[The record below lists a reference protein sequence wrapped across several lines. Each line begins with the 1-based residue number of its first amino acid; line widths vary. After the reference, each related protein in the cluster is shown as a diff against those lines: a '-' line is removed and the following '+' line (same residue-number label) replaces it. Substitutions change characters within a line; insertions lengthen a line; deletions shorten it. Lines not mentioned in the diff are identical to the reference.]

1 MNIKIPKFFKKNY
14 KEKQMKIHEYQ
25 AKDLFKNYSIPV
37 PEGLMADNT
46 ETAMEIVEKLGFP
59 CVVKAQVHAGGRGKA
74 GGVKLA
80 KDKVEAKEH
89 IESILGMTLV
99 SKQTGP
105 EGQLVRKILV
115 EQGLN
120 IANELYLAI
129 IIDREKE
136 MPVIIAS
143 TEGGME
149 IEEVAEK
156 TPELIHKVYIHPV
169 TGMSAFHAREL
180 SFKLGLNKI
189 QQKNFTKLLFN
200 LYKLFIEKDGSLVE
214 INPLIITDTDKVIA
228 LDGKINFDD
237 NGLYRNPDVAE
248 MRDIHEEDPLEV
260 EASKFDLNYIKLDG
274 NIGCMVNGAGLAMAT
289 MDIIKFYGGEPAN
302 FLDVGG
308 GTSEE
313 RVKEAFNILLS
324 DNNVKAVFVNIFG
337 GIVRTDLVANGIVN
351 ALKEVELKVPI
362 VIRLVGTNEAEG
374 RKIIENSGLNFIA
387 ETSLP
392 EAAKKTVEILRS
404 N

>member
-1 MNIKIPKFFKKNY
+1 
-14 KEKQMKIHEYQ
+14 MKIHEYQ
-25 AKDLFKNYSIPV
+25 AKGLFRNYSIPV
-37 PEGLMADNT
+37 PEGFMAENA
-46 ETAMEIVEKLGFP
+46 ESAMEVVEKLGFP

-80 KDKVEAKEH
+80 KNKDEAKEH
-89 IESILGMTLV
+89 IGSILGMNLV

-105 EGQLVRKILV
+105 EGQLVRKILI

-120 IANELYLAI
+120 IVNELYLAI

-149 IEEVAEK
+149 IEEVAEN
-156 TPELIHKVYIHPV
+156 TPDLIHKVHIHPV

-180 SFKLGLNKI
+180 SFRLGLNKI

-200 LYKLFIEKDGSLVE
+200 LYKLFMEKDGSLVE
-214 INPLIITDTDKVIA
+214 INPLIITDTDEVIA

-324 DNNVKAVFVNIFG
+324 DTNVKAVFVNIFG

-392 EAAKKTVEILRS
+392 EAAKKTVDILRS

>member
-1 MNIKIPKFFKKNY
+1 
-14 KEKQMKIHEYQ
+14 MKIHEFQ
-25 AKDLFKNYSIPV
+25 AKSLFRDYSVPV
-37 PEGLMADNT
+37 PEGYMADD
-46 ETAMEIVEKLGFP
+46 AVSAQQYAGKLGFP
-59 CVVKAQVHAGGRGKA
+59 CVIKAQVHAGGRGKA

-80 KDKVEAKEH
+80 KTKEEAEKY
-89 IESILGMTLV
+89 INQILGMKLV
-99 SKQTGP
+99 TKQTG
-105 EGQLVRKILV
+105 EQGKLVKKILV
-115 EQGLN
+115 EQGLR
-120 IANELYLAI
+120 IKDEIYLAI

-136 MPVIIAS
+136 MPVLIAS

-156 TPELIHKVYIHPV
+156 SPELIHKVYIHPV
-169 TGMSAFHAREL
+169 TGISSFHVREL
-180 SFKLGLNKI
+180 SFKLGLNKV
-189 QQKNFTKLLFN
+189 QQKNFSKLVINLFRLFN
-200 LYKLFIEKDGSLVE
+200 EKDCSLLE
-214 INPLIITDTDKVIA
+214 INPLIITEDDEVIA

-237 NGLYRNPDVAE
+237 NGLYRNQDIAA
-248 MRDIHEEDPLEV
+248 MRDIDEEDPLEV
-260 EASKFDLNYIKLDG
+260 KASEFDLNYIKLDG

-324 DNNVKAVFVNIFG
+324 DESVEGVFVNIFG

-351 ALKEVELKVPI
+351 ALKNVELNIPV
-362 VIRLVGTNEAEG
+362 VIRLVGTNEEDG
-374 RKIIENSGLNFIA
+374 REIIENSGLNFIA
-387 ETSLP
+387 ITNLP
-392 EAAKKTVEILRS
+392 DAAKKAVELVKE

>member
-1 MNIKIPKFFKKNY
+1 
-14 KEKQMKIHEYQ
+14 MKIHEYQ
-25 AKDLFKNYSIPV
+25 AKSLFRAYSIPV
-37 PEGLMADNT
+37 PDGFMAEDT
-46 ETAMEIVEKLGFP
+46 KSAMDAVEKLGFP
-59 CVVKAQVHAGGRGKA
+59 CVIKAQVHAGGRGKA

-80 KDKVEAKEH
+80 GNKDEAENH
-89 IESILGMTLV
+89 ISSILGMNLV

-105 EGQLVRKILV
+105 EGQLVRKILI
-115 EQGLN
+115 EQGLT
-120 IANELYLAI
+120 IVNELYLAI

-156 TPELIHKVYIHPV
+156 SPELIHKVYVHPV

-180 SFKLGLNKI
+180 SFRLGLNKT

-214 INPLIITDTDKVIA
+214 INPLIITDTDEVIA
-228 LDGKINFDD
+228 LDGKINVDD

-248 MRDIHEEDPLEV
+248 MRDIHEEDSLEV

-324 DNNVKAVFVNIFG
+324 DPNVKAVFVNIFG

-351 ALKEVELKVPI
+351 ALRGIEFKIPI
-362 VIRLVGTNEAEG
+362 VIRLVGTNEEEG
-374 RKIIENSGLNFIA
+374 RKIIEESGLNFIA

-392 EAAKKTVEILRS
+392 EAAKKAVEILRS
-404 N
+404 K